1 MNSNGIT
8 AIVVVAV
15 IAMSV
20 GAVHF
25 MGESADPNY
34 SVLDTTDNLAAGQVF
49 TKTSVIGPANMTISY
64 KIDKI
69 ENGEVSYT
77 ITSTSAIDTYEKR
90 IEGFDYFDPANYYI
104 FDYTD
109 SSAIPAGMTV
119 TKDGDIY
126 ILNGNHESAPTV
138 TTYENFRITN
148 DGTAVTNVEGKMSL
162 TTNYEGASS
171 KQILEYITDAGVL
184 KAKAITEGVST
195 ASGTPDNF
203 LNQAVGK
210 VSATN
215 YPEELEKTETK
226 GVLNGYEVTII
237 TLNGT
242 YTDGESSQTFVNMK
256 YYSYNGY
263 LVKAEGKFNNNIISS
278 EVTITV

>member
-34 SVLDTTDNLAAGQVF
+34 SVLDSTDNLAAGQTF
-49 TKTSVIGPANMTISY
+49 NKTSTVGPMNMAFAY
-64 KIDKI
+64 KITNV
-69 ENGEVSYT
+69 ENGVVSYT
-77 ITSTSAIDTYEKR
+77 INSTSEVSTYEKR
-90 IEGFDYFDPANYYI
+90 IEGLDYFDPANYYI

-109 SSAIPAGMTV
+109 SSAIPAGITV
-119 TKDGDIY
+119 TKDGDVY
-126 ILNGNHESAPTV
+126 ILNGSYESAPTV

-148 DGTAVTNVEGKMSL
+148 DGTAVTNVEGKMIIVMS
-162 TTNYEGASS
+162 YEDTSS
-171 KQILEYITDAGVL
+171 KQVYDYITDAGVV
-184 KAKAITEGVST
+184 KAKATAEGKSS
-195 ASGTPDNF
+195 ASGTPDEF
-203 LNQAVGK
+203 LDQAVGK
-210 VSATN
+210 ISAAD

-242 YTDGESSQTFVNMK
+242 YTDGESSQTFMNMK

-263 LVKAEGKFNNNIISS
+263 LVKVEGKLNDNIISS